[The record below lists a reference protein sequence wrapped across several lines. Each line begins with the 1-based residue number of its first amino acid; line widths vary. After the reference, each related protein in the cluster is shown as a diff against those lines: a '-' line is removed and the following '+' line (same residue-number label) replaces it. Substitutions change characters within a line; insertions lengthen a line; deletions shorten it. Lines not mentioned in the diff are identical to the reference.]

1 MKKILKITI
10 LFIFCLILFSI
21 GKNAEANSISSISM
35 EIYVDENGN
44 AKITETWKCNT
55 NQGTEVYHPYYN
67 LGNSEIINF
76 SVSENGKNYTSLNS
90 WKTSG
95 TLDSKAYKCG
105 INRISNGVELCWGI
119 SEYGNH
125 TYIASYEIT
134 NFVSTL
140 TDSQMIYW
148 TLIPYDF
155 SNTIGNVY
163 IKIYTDFYIPKDID
177 VWGYGNYGG
186 TAYVY
191 DGYIEMQ
198 SDGSLR
204 KDEYMTIL
212 VKFPLNTFNTQN
224 ELKKDFNYYYE
235 LAQEGATTY
244 KNESSYITSF
254 LQLFSSII
262 IYILIILSILIIVM
276 NKNSKV
282 GVKKI
287 SKDVPYFRDIPCEND
302 IYRIY
307 YISYIYG
314 LIKNKTD
321 LLGAVILSWLKKSL
335 IRIEQ
340 KETGVIFKRDD
351 TRIVLN
357 ETKPEAIENSKER
370 LLFKMLLEASQD
382 GILENKE
389 FEKWCKKSYS
399 RILPWFDD
407 IINAEK
413 NKLIEK
419 GLIVKKEK
427 KILKIFKTK
436 QYTATQELQEIA
448 EQIAGLKRYL
458 LDYTYIKERKAI
470 EVHLFEDYLICAQIL
485 GIAKEVAKE
494 FKDLYP
500 EVIEQ
505 SNFYSYDN
513 IIFINACATRGIYSA
528 NNARARAQ
536 SYSSGG
542 GGFSSGGGGGGSF
555 GGGGGGRRL
564 PLSKKCLNGTFFLS
578 KVAKNY

>member
-163 IKIYTDFYIPKDID
+163 IKIYTDFYIPKDIE

-212 VKFPLNTFNTQN
+212 VKFPLNTFNSQN

-254 LQLFSSII
+254 LQFFSSII

-282 GVKKI
+282 SVKKI

-302 IYRIY
+302 TYRIY

-370 LLFKMLLEASQD
+370 LLFKMLLEASRD

-513 IIFINACATRGIYSA
+513 IIFINVCATRGIYSA
-528 NNARARAQ
+528 NSARARAQ

-555 GGGGGGRRL
+555 GGGGGGRRF
-564 PLSKKCLNGTFFLS
+564 PLNKKCLNGTFFLS

>member
-1 MKKILKITI
+1 MKKFLKITI

-21 GKNAEANSISSISM
+21 GKTVEANSISSISM
-35 EIYVDENGN
+35 EIYVDGNGN

-105 INRISNGVELCWGI
+105 INKISNGVELCWGI

-163 IKIYTDFYIPKDID
+163 IKIYTDFYIPKDIE

-254 LQLFSSII
+254 LQFFYSII
-262 IYILIILSILIIVM
+262 IYILVILSILIIALT
-276 NKNSKV
+276 KKTKV
-282 GVKKI
+282 SVKKI

-436 QYTATQELQEIA
+436 KYVATQELQEIA

-513 IIFINACATRGIYSA
+513 IIFINMCATRGIYSA
-528 NNARARAQ
+528 NSARARAQ

-564 PLSKKCLNGTFFLS
+564 PLNKKCLNGTFFLS

>member
-1 MKKILKITI
+1 
-10 LFIFCLILFSI
+10 
-21 GKNAEANSISSISM
+21 
-35 EIYVDENGN
+35 
-44 AKITETWKCNT
+44 
-55 NQGTEVYHPYYN
+55 
-67 LGNSEIINF
+67 
-76 SVSENGKNYTSLNS
+76 
-90 WKTSG
+90 
-95 TLDSKAYKCG
+95 
-105 INRISNGVELCWGI
+105 
-119 SEYGNH
+119 
-125 TYIASYEIT
+125 
-134 NFVSTL
+134 
-140 TDSQMIYW
+140 MIYW

-163 IKIYTDFYIPKDID
+163 IKIYTDFYIPKDIE

-436 QYTATQELQEIA
+436 QYVATQELQETA

-564 PLSKKCLNGTFFLS
+564 PLNKKCLNGTFFLS

>member
-436 QYTATQELQEIA
+436 QYVATQELQETA

-528 NNARARAQ
+528 NSARARAQ

-564 PLSKKCLNGTFFLS
+564 PLNKKCLNGTFFLS

>member
-35 EIYVDENGN
+35 EIYVDKNGN

-235 LAQEGATTY
+235 LAQEGANSY

-254 LQLFSSII
+254 LQFFYSII
-262 IYILIILSILIIVM
+262 IYILVILSILIIALT
-276 NKNSKV
+276 KKTKV
-282 GVKKI
+282 NVKKI

-436 QYTATQELQEIA
+436 KYVATQELQEIA

-528 NNARARAQ
+528 NSARARAQ

-564 PLSKKCLNGTFFLS
+564 PLNKKCLNGTFFLS

>member
-76 SVSENGKNYTSLNS
+76 CVSENGKNYTSLNS

-105 INRISNGVELCWGI
+105 INKISNGVELCWGI

-163 IKIYTDFYIPKDID
+163 IKIYTDFYIPKDIE

-212 VKFPLNTFNTQN
+212 VKFPLNTFNSQN

-254 LQLFSSII
+254 LQFFSSII

-282 GVKKI
+282 SVKKI

-302 IYRIY
+302 TYRIY

-370 LLFKMLLEASQD
+370 LLFKMLLEASRD

-513 IIFINACATRGIYSA
+513 IIFINVCATRGIYSA
-528 NNARARAQ
+528 NSARARAQ

-542 GGFSSGGGGGGSF
+542 GRFSSGGGGGGSF
-555 GGGGGGRRL
+555 GGGGGGRRF
-564 PLSKKCLNGTFFLS
+564 PLNKKCLNGTFFLS